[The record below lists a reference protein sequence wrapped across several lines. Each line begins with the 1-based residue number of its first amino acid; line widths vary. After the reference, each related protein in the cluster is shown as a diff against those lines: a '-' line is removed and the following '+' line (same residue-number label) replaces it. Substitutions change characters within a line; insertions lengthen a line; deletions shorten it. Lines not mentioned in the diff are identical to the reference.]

1 MFFREEDGVTDSGS
15 DSEDDVN
22 DAAGR
27 KAEKRCH
34 DSRATLKLFA
44 KKEDAPDWYNVV
56 ISNATRFELAMDL
69 VSHGLS
75 FRQTAAAMQA
85 VRERIKNATLTG
97 MNKMLVSQYTRV
109 VVASCLQDIADLMEH
124 PSVWALSI
132 YCF

>member
-1 MFFREEDGVTDSGS
+1 MGNTLHRHMSLTSDKITFEMKASIVEGIIGSMFFREDDAVIDSGS

-44 KKEDAPDWYNVV
+44 TKEDDPDWYNVV

-69 VSHGLS
+69 VSPGCHSVRRQLQCKLS
-75 FRQTAAAMQA
+75 
-85 VRERIKNATLTG
+85 RI
-97 MNKMLVSQYTRV
+97 V
-109 VVASCLQDIADLMEH
+109 
-124 PSVWALSI
+124 
-132 YCF
+132 